1 MIYKIFL
8 NDEILYYPND
18 NVYSVENAVLN
29 EKLNE
34 AGTLEFDIYPNNP
47 KYSEI
52 SVGDTYVSITRD
64 DYEIFYGK
72 VTEITSELSSKKH
85 IYVRGILAEMYDA
98 IANRDESDYLDD
110 LSNFVKKN
118 PFEKNFSVVKNKPNL
133 KLSFDIEYQD
143 GLTFMFV
150 KRSMENGKYYKS
162 ETIAVFEHIVID
174 APYCWVLA
182 INNTGSEIYGNTS
195 SCYNWEYTDEHT
207 SLTWTEATDISVAT
221 FDMYK
226 YVNPYEWKVTS
237 IFKDGQTTLICPS
250 SLNRFGKNTPVGF
263 GAFLNYTGKKDYL
276 TEYKEKYVEKYGLFM
291 KVVKAPTDENPH
303 AQHIYDIEVCTLEN
317 YGKHSNQPVE
327 FGRNLISFKKKENYE
342 TIVNAVIPWAKNPED
357 SESELSIYGC
367 NEDIFHIYS
376 KDKFI
381 ENWDSI
387 KKYGRIEV
395 SQEFNDA
402 LDEYDLLAKA
412 ESWLAERSYP
422 TVEIQ
427 ATAFDLSVL
436 DRKFNPFEIG
446 DTVTI
451 KKDNLGL
458 EEDLDVSIVAKTT
471 YINDLTKNVI
481 TLGTYIKSYTRQ
493 IANAFSI
500 KYV

>member
-1 MIYKIFL
+1 MIYKFFL

-47 KYSEI
+47 KYSEFT
-52 SVGDTYVSITRD
+52 VGTSYVSITRD

-72 VTEITSELSSKKH
+72 VTEVTSELSSKKH

-98 IANRDESDYLDD
+98 IVEKFASEYTDD
-110 LSNFVKKN
+110 LSNNVKQN
-118 PFEKNFSVVKNKPNL
+118 PYEKHFSVVKNKPNL
-133 KLSFDIEYQD
+133 KMSFNIDYKNGLS
-143 GLTFMFV
+143 FMFV

-162 ETIAVFEHIVID
+162 QTIEIFEHVVVD
-174 APYCWVLA
+174 SPYCWIVA
-182 INNTGSEIYGNTS
+182 INSTSSTIRSES
-195 SCYNWEYTDEHT
+195 SCYSWEFTDEPT
-207 SLTWTEATDISVAT
+207 DLFWTEYDDYPELSSLNS
-221 FDMYK
+221 
-226 YVNPYEWKVTS
+226 YVNPLDWKTS
-237 IFKDGQTTLICPS
+237 TIGAIGLTALICPS
-250 SLNRFGKNTPVGF
+250 SIEKFGANTAVGF
-263 GAFLNYTGKKDYL
+263 GAYLDYTGKKDCL

-357 SESELSIYGC
+357 SELELSIYGC

-376 KDKFI
+376 TDHFI

-402 LDEYDLLAKA
+402 LDKYDLLAKA

-436 DRKFNPFEIG
+436 KKGIDPYEVG
-446 DTVTI
+446 DIVTI
-451 KKDNLGL
+451 KKDNLDL